1 MRMHTLGESGNW
13 LSHFVCFQKVSHP
26 TAKAGGFRAKP
37 FLFFLLDGL
46 LGTIPTVRPRMTGI
60 HRRSYRH
67 SWEYRQSIQ
76 DTFSAD
82 LMAGP
87 SV

>member
-1 MRMHTLGESGNW
+1 MCLRMHTLGESGNW

-46 LGTIPTVRPRMTGI
+46 LGTISDRAT
-60 HRRSYRH
+60 
-67 SWEYRQSIQ
+67 
-76 DTFSAD
+76 
-82 LMAGP
+82 
-87 SV
+87 